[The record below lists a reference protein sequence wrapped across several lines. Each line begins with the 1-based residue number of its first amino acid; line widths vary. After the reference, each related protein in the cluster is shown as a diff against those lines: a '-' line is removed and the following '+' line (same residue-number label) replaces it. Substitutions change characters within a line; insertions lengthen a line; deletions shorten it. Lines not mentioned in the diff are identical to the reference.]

1 MNNVALVLLSLIAVG
16 GLVLV
21 GFTWL
26 LQRAL
31 PASWPQAKRWSVA
44 MVTTPSVFFLVILLL
59 SGSGFLQEQLGQWL
73 LP

>member
-1 MNNVALVLLSLIAVG
+1 MNSLALVLLCLVAAG

-21 GFTWL
+21 CLTWL

-31 PASWPQAKRWSVA
+31 PSSWPQAKRWGVA
-44 MVTTPSVFFLVILLL
+44 VVTTPSVFFLVILLL